1 MRARLRGVPRAA
13 LAVLA
18 AALAL
23 AIPIAAGAST
33 AGASANDTATV
44 SGAITLRAKFHQG
57 AWKTSLYLKL
67 VKLRLDSFSLC
78 AIWDHKPG
86 DPFDCDAAAANSQ
99 PEGTILRLEQ
109 NPIAKALKRADSPG
123 WGMLGAS
130 QDGALGAVLSN
141 LLTGNKR
148 GTFHYR
154 VTLRDRTGHVLVTS
168 NPFTLIWH

>member
-1 MRARLRGVPRAA
+1 VSRTV

-23 AIPIAAGAST
+23 AIPVT
-33 AGASANDTATV
+33 AGASANETAAV

-78 AIWDHKPG
+78 AIWDHKAG
-86 DPFDCDAAAANSQ
+86 EPFDCDAAAANSL

-154 VTLRDRTGHVLVTS
+154 VTLRDRAGHVLVTS
-168 NPFTLIWH
+168 NPFTLTWH

>member
-1 MRARLRGVPRAA
+1 MLRTA
-13 LAVLA
+13 LALVA
-18 AALAL
+18 ASLAL
-23 AIPIAAGAST
+23 AIPVAAGA
-33 AGASANDTATV
+33 AGGDTAAV
-44 SGAITLRAKFHQG
+44 NGAITLRAKFHQG
-57 AWKTSLYLKL
+57 PWKKSLYLKL

-78 AIWDHKPG
+78 AIWNHKNG
-86 DPFDCDAAAANSQ
+86 DPFDCDAAAANSL

-109 NPIAKALKRADSPG
+109 SPIARALKRSDSPG

-154 VTLRDRTGHVLVTS
+154 VTLRDRSGQVLVTS
-168 NPFTLIWH
+168 NTFTLVWH

>member
-1 MRARLRGVPRAA
+1 VLRTA
-13 LAVLA
+13 LALLA
-18 AALAL
+18 ASLAL
-23 AIPIAAGAST
+23 AIPVT
-33 AGASANDTATV
+33 AGAVTAGAAGSDDSAV

-57 AWKTSLYLKL
+57 PWKKSLYLKL

-78 AIWDHKPG
+78 AIWNHKDG
-86 DPFDCDAAAANSQ
+86 DAFDCDAGAANSL

-109 NPIAKALKRADSPG
+109 SPIARALKRSDSPG

-154 VTLRDRTGHVLVTS
+154 VTLRDRSGHVLVTS
-168 NPFTLIWH
+168 NTFTLVWH